1 MDFEVCQ
8 KIQKLIHPLGIVW
21 DKEKGCYRTLAEN
34 SVFDIF
40 RSISEDYKCHYK
52 EKADNSFELSALV
65 AGGGLAPPTF
75 GF

>member
-1 MDFEVCQ
+1 MDFEICQ
-8 KIQKLIHPLGIVW
+8 KIQKLIHPQGFVW
-21 DKEKGCYRTLAEN
+21 DKEKGGYRTLAEN

-65 AGGGLAPPTF
+65 AGGGLEPPTF
-75 GF
+75 GL